1 MGRLQN
7 KDSQKRY
14 AAYAKRLIC
23 YSLRV
28 LESIDSVDV
37 VNSQSESGDG
47 WVNISAI
54 DTTEEGQA
62 ESLVRGLPDTMADAR
77 RLFK

>member
-1 MGRLQN
+1 MSETDLRPIGRLQN

-28 LESIDSVDV
+28 LVSIDSVDV

-47 WVNISAI
+47 WVNVGAM
-54 DTTEEGQA
+54 DTTEEG
-62 ESLVRGLPDTMADAR
+62 
-77 RLFK
+77 